1 LLEIGKG
8 VDLSTPFPSS
18 FASALV
24 VGHPCNGRRRS
35 YETIRVLESVLADS
49 REKRPNLANIGEI
62 EANPALGKNRLALS
76 THPCATSVPFLFDT
90 FGANW
95 LRAVPKRRIPV
106 QKGWQFAVVG
116 CDANEV
122 PHYLGFAETYDRAA
136 QLRESTK
143 LLGWRR
149 VGVFDAQLR
158 ELTAKPNA

>member
-1 LLEIGKG
+1 MSLVTSRAFTGFRRKL
-8 VDLSTPFPSS
+8 TPSI
-18 FASALV
+18 LT
-24 VGHPCNGRRRS
+24 RRRGGRWLQNRLLPS
-35 YETIRVLESVLADS
+35 AYFELVRAQHAKQQLSEEGGGSMICVE
-49 REKRPNLANIGEI
+49 
-62 EANPALGKNRLALS
+62 NRLALS
-76 THPCATSVPFLFDT
+76 THLCATSVPFLFDT

-106 QKGWQFAVVG
+106 KKGWQFAVVG

-149 VGVFDAQLR
+149 VAVFDAELR
-158 ELTAKPNA
+158 ELTARPNA

>member
-1 LLEIGKG
+1 MIPACLRCRRLRLFEYAFLACWSLAILATADADHRKR
-8 VDLSTPFPSS
+8 SAFPNL
-18 FASALV
+18 FWL
-24 VGHPCNGRRRS
+24 NRGRRDL
-35 YETIRVLESVLADS
+35 I
-49 REKRPNLANIGEI
+49 LANIGEV
-62 EANPALGKNRLALS
+62 EANPALRKNRLALS
-76 THPCATSVPFLFDT
+76 THLCATSVPFLFDT

-95 LRAVPKRRIPV
+95 LRGVPKRRIPV

-149 VGVFDAQLR
+149 VAVFDAELR